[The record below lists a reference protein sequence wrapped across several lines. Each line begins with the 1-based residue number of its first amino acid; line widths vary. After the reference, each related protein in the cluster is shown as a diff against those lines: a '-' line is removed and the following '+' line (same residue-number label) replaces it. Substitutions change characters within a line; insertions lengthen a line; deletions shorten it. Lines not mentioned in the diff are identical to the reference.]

1 VKVLLTGATGFIGS
15 HVARAL
21 VAQGAEIHALVLPQD
36 SFWRIAD
43 VAPRLRFHTA
53 NFLDVASVAR
63 VSEAVRPELC
73 IHLAWYVEPGKYLEA
88 PENRDFLHASIVFA
102 RTLARIGC
110 RRFVATGTCFEYDT
124 DRGVLSESSPTRPR
138 TLYASCKLQLFQQL
152 EQVGQETGMEIGWLR
167 FFYQYGP
174 FEDPRRLV
182 PYVIGGVLRGELVK
196 LTPGEQ
202 VRDYLHVEDVA
213 GAVCAIVRS
222 NLTGPVN
229 IGSGQPVTV
238 REIALRIGE
247 LLGRAD
253 LIALGAQP
261 YIPGDPM
268 RIVADNKRLR
278 DGAGWKA
285 RFNLDEGLRQTI
297 EWWKI
302 GAYPKS

>member
-1 VKVLLTGATGFIGS
+1 M
-15 HVARAL
+15 
-21 VAQGAEIHALVLPQD
+21 
-36 SFWRIAD
+36 
-43 VAPRLRFHTA
+43 
-53 NFLDVASVAR
+53 AR

-102 RTLARIGC
+102 RTLARLSC

-138 TLYASCKLQLFQQL
+138 TLYASCKPQLFQQL

-182 PYVIGGVLRGELVK
+182 PYVIGGVLRGEPVK
-196 LTPGEQ
+196 LTPVEQ

-213 GAVCAIVRS
+213 GAVCAVVRS

-229 IGSGQPVTV
+229 IGSGQPMTV
-238 REIALRIGE
+238 REIALKIGKQLRRE
-247 LLGRAD
+247 D
-253 LIALGAQP
+253 LIMLGTQP
-261 YIPGDPM
+261 YTPDEPM
-268 RIVADNKRLR
+268 CLVADNRRLC
-278 DGAGWKA
+278 DGTSWNP

-297 EWWKI
+297 EWWKS